1 MQLSLSHPVSF
12 SVNLSESQAGLV
24 NGVSQQTPILVSGAG
39 KAVGPGVTVTS
50 MAGLGKLVSNGPNGQ
65 QAVLVQGGQG
75 GLLLPGQPA
84 QPRVTVRQAAGQ
96 VMAVRQQS
104 PVLVQLPSGQ
114 QLVRQVSL
122 NPGQVS
128 LVQQGGPGP
137 AAAKAV
143 VAAAPATPGSPAIP
157 SPQPP
162 QHAPDSPMV
171 VLNHQ
176 PDAHPHFLLASGQKT
191 AGLVAPGQLGPGQ
204 IMSGTINQA
213 GVMATN
219 TPHLKIRQQRKQ
231 SLK

>member
-1 MQLSLSHPVSF
+1 MFPTSLFIEPWLILPVPP
-12 SVNLSESQAGLV
+12 GL
-24 NGVSQQTPILVSGAG
+24 
-39 KAVGPGVTVTS
+39 K
-50 MAGLGKLVSNGPNGQ
+50 
-65 QAVLVQGGQG
+65 
-75 GLLLPGQPA
+75 
-84 QPRVTVRQAAGQ
+84 QAAEVAEDIG
-96 VMAVRQQS
+96 
-104 PVLVQLPSGQ
+104 
-114 QLVRQVSL
+114 
-122 NPGQVS
+122 
-128 LVQQGGPGP
+128 
-137 AAAKAV
+137 AV

-219 TPHLKIRQQRKQ
+219 PPLLKIRQQRKQ